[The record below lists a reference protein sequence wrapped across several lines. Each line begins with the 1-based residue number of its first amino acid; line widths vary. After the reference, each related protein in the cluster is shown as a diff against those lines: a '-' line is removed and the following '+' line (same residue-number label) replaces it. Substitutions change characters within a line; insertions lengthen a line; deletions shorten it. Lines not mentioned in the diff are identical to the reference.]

1 MFYHNE
7 NNIEKF
13 QFSKLENFPIGNI
26 SAFANELHIKQN
38 NHTSGS
44 LLSPPPQLTLIK
56 KKKLKFVYI

>member
-26 SAFANELHIKQN
+26 SAIAKEVHIKQN

-44 LLSPPPQLTLIK
+44 
-56 KKKLKFVYI
+56 